1 MSKKAA
7 HLRKVEQQQE
17 AVSLDF
23 AKHLFEKQAKG
34 DLGYCVAQPLNSVM
48 FNDKA
53 SPFKDISEMYACRK
67 KQQVDQCAH
76 GCIDPHGTPV
86 KKATAFLSNVKH
98 YHAAKRCDGHKGRNH
113 VTQQGR
119 NNDVTPVAHTVIY
132 PQRLC
137 RAVVDDVWKFV
148 RASGLNFPC
157 WPSELML
164 HSFSGYKCERCQ
176 LGRAALPFM
185 EHTLVPGNVMVG
197 ALQAKV
203 TDPVI
208 KTMFQQILQKEMNV
222 KGIVCALRPFHC
234 MVPEPQLSS
243 RAAPLRPQ
251 ISGNIKTWKVHELE
265 DFRMMCQ
272 SQQHQKID
280 EVDWLI

>member
-197 ALQAKV
+197 TLQAKV
-203 TDPVI
+203 LEPG
-208 KTMFQQILQKEMNV
+208 LQW
-222 KGIVCALRPFHC
+222 IRLLP
-234 MVPEPQLSS
+234 SS
-243 RAAPLRPQ
+243 GR
-251 ISGNIKTWKVHELE
+251 LE
-265 DFRMMCQ
+265 TRTCRKW
-272 SQQHQKID
+272 S
-280 EVDWLI
+280 